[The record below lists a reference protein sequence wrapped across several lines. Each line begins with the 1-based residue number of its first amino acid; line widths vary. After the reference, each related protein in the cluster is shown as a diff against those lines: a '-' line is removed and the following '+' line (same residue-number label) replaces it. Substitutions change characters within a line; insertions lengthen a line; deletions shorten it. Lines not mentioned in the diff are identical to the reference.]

1 MVISESLVRSSDVQ
15 FSHCVKAITS
25 LGYWKYLTMKNASL
39 LSHFKSSFQVKV
51 SSASLVLDTLCE
63 H

>member
-15 FSHCVKAITS
+15 ISHCAKAIAS
-25 LGYWKYLTMKNASL
+25 LRYSQYLAMKNASL
-39 LSHFKSSFQVKV
+39 LSHFKPSFQVKV
-51 SSASLVLDTLCE
+51 SNASLVLDTLCE

>member
-15 FSHCVKAITS
+15 FSHCVKAIAS
-25 LGYWKYLTMKNASL
+25 FGYWKYLAMKNASL
-39 LSHFKSSFQVKV
+39 SSHFKPSFQVKV
-51 SSASLVLDTLCE
+51 SNVSLVLDTLCE